1 MCIRDSEDLVYAL
14 IEIINKFRDSIKP
27 YAIELIKELLKICNA
42 IQERAKEKD
51 GGYEN
56 QESKMKE
63 AACIDAFGVILEVI
77 GHNQSMLQQIEPLLL
92 PVIRN
97 SFDPEENYSM
107 SSAVDLLSALTYY
120 THKTSPRLWEFFP
133 LVVSITVGM
142 PEEVAA
148 NEAIKQGGSWAYES
162 LKDLITSVQNLVTRD
177 PEGFLSGSS
186 ANGTHVELMFTLIN
200 RIIEISKS
208 REHEAESVLAIKLI
222 LSMLEA
228 LKGRLGLYFATI
240 MRIILNELSMAKKSV
255 YRKILIQALVMC
267 YWNSLENTL
276 SILEAVGTT
285 EATLAMILDESE
297 TFTKNFEIRRLLYGL
312 TTLIEESYILPLHIK
327 NKLPDVYKTL
337 ASLAA
342 RQVEI
347 SDKEESSSCDSDLP
361 SYEYMGEASMDK
373 VCEEIKVNETVE
385 VAVGERKRGRN
396 KQQEKLAADAKFYY
410 NPLASVNEL
419 YYIKTKLAE
428 FAKKQEKLFK
438 ELEKSLTEKEKE
450 QLSNALT
457 RANGYQKQAKKK
469 NGKSTVG
476 VNKAK

>member
-228 LKGRLGLYFATI
+228 LKVGFY
-240 MRIILNELSMAKKSV
+240 LS
-255 YRKILIQALVMC
+255 
-267 YWNSLENTL
+267 
-276 SILEAVGTT
+276 
-285 EATLAMILDESE
+285 
-297 TFTKNFEIRRLLYGL
+297 
-312 TTLIEESYILPLHIK
+312 
-327 NKLPDVYKTL
+327 
-337 ASLAA
+337 A
-342 RQVEI
+342 RE
-347 SDKEESSSCDSDLP
+347 DWDSTSQP
-361 SYEYMGEASMDK
+361 
-373 VCEEIKVNETVE
+373 
-385 VAVGERKRGRN
+385 
-396 KQQEKLAADAKFYY
+396 
-410 NPLASVNEL
+410 
-419 YYIKTKLAE
+419 
-428 FAKKQEKLFK
+428 
-438 ELEKSLTEKEKE
+438 
-450 QLSNALT
+450 
-457 RANGYQKQAKKK
+457 
-469 NGKSTVG
+469 
-476 VNKAK
+476 